1 MQTGLQQALKA
12 GIWEWDFA
20 KDGGAVSAIAMRG
33 PKLPVGSIILAAY
46 LDIETAFVGAG
57 SSSAFHVTAANDI
70 YSVAVVGTY
79 TLDALLKGV
88 PDFATVAD
96 AVRVATTAKG
106 VTHTISGAVL
116 TAGKCN
122 VICIYITPR

>member
-1 MQTGLQQALKA
+1 MQTGLVTNLKV

-20 KDGGAVSAIAMRG
+20 KDGGAEGAIAMRG
-33 PKLPVGSIILAAY
+33 PKLPVGAIILAAF
-46 LDIETAFVGAG
+46 LDVEAAFVGAG

-88 PDFATVAD
+88 PDFATVSD
-96 AVRVATTAKG
+96 AVRVATAAKG
-106 VTHTISGAVL
+106 VTHTISGAAL
-116 TAGKCN
+116 TAGKVN
-122 VICIYITPR
+122 VICAYITPR